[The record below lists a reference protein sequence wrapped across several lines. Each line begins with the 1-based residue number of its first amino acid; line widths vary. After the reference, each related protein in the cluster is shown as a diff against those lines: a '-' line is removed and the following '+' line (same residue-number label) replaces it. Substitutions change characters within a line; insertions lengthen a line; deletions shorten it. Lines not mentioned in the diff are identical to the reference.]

1 MWAAPRQ
8 PRRSRARPLTWSTRS
23 PARARRP
30 TSDPDA
36 PAKPI
41 SVGSY
46 SYPLDVAFVP
56 SRATAV
62 VLDAYSGQVTLLNT
76 RARRALR
83 PIKVGGYPAAIAI
96 VP

>member
-1 MWAAPRQ
+1 MHAARHPIRTRRQ
-8 PRRSRARPLTWSTRS
+8 SRSF
-23 PARARRP
+23 
-30 TSDPDA
+30 
-36 PAKPI
+36 
-41 SVGSY
+41 GSY

-56 SRATAV
+56 SWAAAV

-83 PIKVGGYPAAIAI
+83 PIKVRAYPAAIAI